1 MRKDICICSIL
12 LTSIGISYC
21 MGYFFAEVNFLV
33 FCPKTMDY
41 NYSYQDLHEN
51 PPREDAAF
59 LTKYNVYISVGIM

>member
-1 MRKDICICSIL
+1 
-12 LTSIGISYC
+12 
-21 MGYFFAEVNFLV
+21 MGYFFAEVNFSV
-33 FCPKTMDY
+33 FWPKTMDY